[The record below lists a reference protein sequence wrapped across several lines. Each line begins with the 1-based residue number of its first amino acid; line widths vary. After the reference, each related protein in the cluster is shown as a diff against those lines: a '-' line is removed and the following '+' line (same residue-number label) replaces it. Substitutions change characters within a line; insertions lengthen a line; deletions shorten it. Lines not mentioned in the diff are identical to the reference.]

1 MSPPVRVLGPTEEQG
16 SYPNTYKEEE
26 GSQGFSLM
34 GFLLGRKPGEG
45 MISPTG
51 GLPQGP
57 ECAVPVSGMPVAF
70 PRRSKCLGPAGQWC
84 LYPWCSEGKGPLHSG
99 ACTRGAIGGMTLVF
113 PRHFQ
118 RQTHAQLGCLFLKHI
133 QITVQEK
140 KDTETTF

>member
-45 MISPTG
+45 IISPTG

-57 ECAVPVSGMPVAF
+57 GSVQ
-70 PRRSKCLGPAGQWC
+70 CLC
-84 LYPWCSEGKGPLHSG
+84 
-99 ACTRGAIGGMTLVF
+99 
-113 PRHFQ
+113 
-118 RQTHAQLGCLFLKHI
+118 LGCLLPFQEEASVWGQQDSGASTPGAQKGKGLCI
-133 QITVQEK
+133 QELALG
-140 KDTETTF
+140 EPLEG